1 LSTAIGPTAVIME
14 VNRTMPSV
22 PRTTIAPTARIIMP
36 KSTPPSVAR
45 MGIFP
50 IASTIIQNSVEPSSY
65 ILPSITGSFS
75 VTKV

>member
-1 LSTAIGPTAVIME
+1 
-14 VNRTMPSV
+14 MPSV